1 MYNIRHLV
9 VPAASDIKIKHYVQ
23 FDNVSSMLEAAY
35 QSNLNYKHAII
46 RYLGIPAASDLIN
59 KTS

>member
-9 VPAASDIKIKHYVQ
+9 APAASDIKIKYNVQ

-35 QSNLNYKHAII
+35 
-46 RYLGIPAASDLIN
+46 
-59 KTS
+59 

>member
-1 MYNIRHLV
+1 MYNIRQFV
-9 VPAASDIKIKHYVQ
+9 VPAASDVKIKHNVQ
-23 FDNVSSMLEAAY
+23 FDNVSSMLGAAY
-35 QSNLNYKHAII
+35 QSNLNHNYSKI

>member
-1 MYNIRHLV
+1 
-9 VPAASDIKIKHYVQ
+9 
-23 FDNVSSMLEAAY
+23 MLEAAY
-35 QSNLNYKHAII
+35 QSNLNYKYVRI